1 MPVFA
6 RLVVGWLAVPVF
18 VALVTA
24 PGIAQTSTMPLVF
37 SGQLIN
43 LNTQINLPGQT
54 PVDITINRWST
65 AGERE
70 QLITVLKE
78 RGRDG
83 LLEMMQS
90 VERIGTIRIPGSLNY
105 DFHFALRGEA
115 PGGGMAVTLIADRP
129 VGYTEAV
136 EGPRTLDYRFM
147 VIQFQVNSI
156 GQGGGQ
162 ISMVTKVEVDRVTGE
177 INLET
182 WEDLFVTLRSLRRTS
197 GR

>member
-1 MPVFA
+1 MGVFA
-6 RLVVGWLAVPVF
+6 RSVTAWLVVPVF
-18 VALVTA
+18 MALAVTPA
-24 PGIAQTSTMPLVF
+24 VAQTSTGPLVL

-43 LNTQINLPGQT
+43 LNNQINLPGQT
-54 PVDITINRWST
+54 PVVITIDRWST

-70 QLITVLKE
+70 QLLTVLRE

-90 VERIGTIRIPGSLNY
+90 VRRVGAIRIPGSLNY

-115 PGGGMAVTLIADRP
+115 PGGMAVTLIADRP
-129 VGYTEAV
+129 VGFTEAV

-147 VIQFQVNSI
+147 VIQVQLNSI
-156 GQGGGQ
+156 GQGGGRL
-162 ISMVTKVEVDRVTGE
+162 SMVTKVEVDAVTGE

>member
-1 MPVFA
+1 MPVFSRRA
-6 RLVVGWLAVPVF
+6 SYCLAVPVL
-18 VALVTA
+18 VALVGA
-24 PGIAQTSTMPLVF
+24 SAAAQTATLPMVF

-43 LNTQINLPGQT
+43 LDTRINLPKQT
-54 PVDITINRWST
+54 PVDITITRWSS

-70 QLITVLKE
+70 QLLTVLRE

-83 LLEMMQS
+83 LLEMMQT
-90 VERIGTIRIPGSLNY
+90 VPRIGTIRIPGSLNY

-129 VGYTEAV
+129 VGFAEAV

-147 VIQFQVNSI
+147 VLQIQVNSI
-156 GQGGGQ
+156 GRGGGQ
-162 ISMVTKVEVDRVTGE
+162 LSMVTKVEVDRVTGE

-182 WEDLFVTLRSLRRTS
+182 WENLFVTLRDLRRTS